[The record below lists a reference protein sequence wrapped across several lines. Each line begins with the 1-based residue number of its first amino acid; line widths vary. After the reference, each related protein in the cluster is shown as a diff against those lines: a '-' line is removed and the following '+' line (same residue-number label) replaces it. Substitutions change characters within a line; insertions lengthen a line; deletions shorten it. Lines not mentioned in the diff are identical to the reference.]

1 MALESEVIGS
11 ILAGVTLCDCTF
23 LFSYNKAYDAN
34 ISIISAWTEGIL
46 KIP

>member
-11 ILAGVTLCDCTF
+11 ILAGGNTLWLYV